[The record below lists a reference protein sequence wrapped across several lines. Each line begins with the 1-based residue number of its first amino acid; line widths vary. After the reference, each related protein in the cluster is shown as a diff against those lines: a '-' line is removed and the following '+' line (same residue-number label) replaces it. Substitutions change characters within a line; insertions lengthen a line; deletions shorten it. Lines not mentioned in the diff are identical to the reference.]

1 MLVVFAAVGIPS
13 AMAAT
18 SPYLEKFD
26 GLDVSSHD
34 FAPTGWGHIVDS
46 YTDYDYGDTYYV
58 EYANPDSGGQDG
70 SFLSVDSQEV
80 GYGWSTGVVD
90 DILVTPAVSG
100 EVGLYVKLTKASGS
114 IKFYTCTES
123 GGKFVKGDEY
133 PVELPTLSTDAW
145 TKVTL
150 PSVPA
155 GTRLG
160 IRGEYVGIDEFSA
173 ESAEIVL
180 KKELTIKSV
189 AYTGSDPAEADESG
203 SVTLTFDVVLTNSGE
218 VDFAPNDEGYS
229 LSIVTSDGTLVSG
242 PVSITE
248 ALAAGATS
256 STIKV
261 SSAIAVPTSLPRAR
275 YDIKENISGTQKYG
289 GWIELVAY
297 SPSFEMAVDNEK
309 NMLSSGATVD
319 FGIVQAAVS
328 RTFYIVND
336 GAAPLNVT
344 EWAVDGAAFRVKSA
358 TIATEST
365 TEAVTFPYSLPKHS
379 SICVEVEFDNPT
391 ASIESGTLTVKA
403 EGFDDFTV
411 NMTGRTLDPNAF
423 YEPFDSGTVP
433 TGCYFAE
440 SEDGSVDWAVEKF
453 SANDDNYCAVNDN
466 ASDPSMFV
474 LPLMTFTEAANTVSF
489 KAAKRGSSA
498 FLKVY
503 YSQDRKTWT
512 LSREITV
519 DEMSSETYSSGSFD
533 NFKLTDFT
541 AEIPAGDYY
550 VAFEAGYARVDD
562 IVGGIVSGERDK
574 AVVVATDYPSTGM
587 VNYPFSV
594 EARLFNTSGAAFAE
608 GEVTVELKLTDASG
622 SQVMASRTLPELAH
636 GDRTKVELSFTPRE
650 AKAYDSMTLSYKI
663 GETSAVEEQLGPV
676 TIEAERM
683 DPTHQVGESNSTT
696 SVPVSMNWKHTDS
709 EMIYPKDLIGLAAG
723 TEVKGIAF
731 KGNKTSSNDH
741 TIHLTV
747 WVENTADTAPTTDD
761 LYPTAAMTQIFDGDY
776 PLGTAQGE
784 FSIDIDMSAAPFAYS
799 GENLRIVAKAR
810 TVSTQ
815 YSAGNFIA
823 DKNYESAV
831 YRRKDNEEP
840 SGTLSSCALPVL
852 YLNVDKEVK
861 TISGT
866 VTDQKTA
873 APLQG
878 ISVALASGEVS
889 YSAETDANG
898 KYTLDVMQ
906 DKLVY
911 DMTLSIADDSYMEVL
926 VPSISFADGSVVK
939 DVAMVS
945 GEGFLL
951 HEFVAPAEGEVNSEA
966 VFTAT
971 LANGMKKEA
980 GSYTAKLYVNGN
992 VVSEA
997 EAVAIEARE
1006 KETFEFSYTPH
1017 ATGSIE
1023 AYVEFV
1029 CAAATVKS
1037 EPATVTI
1044 KEESADAEKRI
1055 GTPSKFDYAGP
1066 YNFYNKQSQT
1076 EIIYPASL
1084 IGLKEG
1090 DKILS
1095 VKFKGYSSRESD
1107 FEVKAW
1113 MGNVAAGTAFQG
1125 EATDGLE
1132 QVSDAILSI
1141 TDNLGSETSPVTLV
1155 EIQFADG
1162 FVYTGG
1168 DVRFVFSSVGDNWTK
1183 TYFEVDGNVSGQAQQ
1198 RAHDSGDLSTKS
1210 WSAIGLPVAYFET
1223 IPYRTVSGTVTDGS
1237 GNPVAG
1243 ADVTLK
1249 SGNIEYYAVSAEDGT
1264 YAANVI
1270 KFNNSYEMT
1279 VSAEGYQAYT
1289 HASAIAFGAGNVVA
1303 DVVLAEEIVTAT
1315 FSGTVL
1321 DDVDNT
1327 PVAGAKVTLSSK
1339 DDGKSVWKVT
1349 DEAGKFSFADIDAK
1363 AYDVEVTCTN
1373 YIATVSATDLT
1384 EGDVTGFEIR
1394 LVPVTYTVKGKVTDV
1409 KTKEAVAGATVELLK
1424 DGESYVSAVT
1434 GADGTYEFESVRMA
1448 SASAWQISF
1457 AAEEYEGQTNSVD
1470 LQTAVDGTIVIDVE
1484 LSGTS
1489 SVGELTADGMK
1500 VYGGAGCI
1508 YILTDRDND
1517 VRIYNAAG
1525 VQVRG
1530 IRATTGKNRV
1540 DGIGSGIYVVNGAK
1554 LIVR

>member
-18 SPYLEKFD
+18 GPYLEKFD
-26 GLDVSSHD
+26 GLDVTSHD

-46 YTDYDYGDTYYV
+46 YTDYDYYETYYV

-70 SFLSVDSQEV
+70 SFLSVGSQEV
-80 GYGWSTGVVD
+80 GGGWTTEVVD

-100 EVGLYVKLTKASGS
+100 EVSLYVKQTKASGS

-123 GGKFVKGDEY
+123 GGKFVKGAEY
-133 PVELPTLSTDAW
+133 SVELPTLSTDAW

-180 KKELTIKSV
+180 KKELTIKTVS
-189 AYTGSDPAEADESG
+189 YTGDDPAEADESG
-203 SVTLTFDVVLTNSGE
+203 NVTLTFDVVLTNSGE
-218 VDFAPNDEGYS
+218 VDFAPGDEDYS
-229 LSIVTSDGTLVSG
+229 LSIVTSDGTLVSE

-256 STIKV
+256 GTIKV
-261 SSAIAVPTSLPRAR
+261 SSTIAVPTSLPRAR

-289 GWIELVAY
+289 DWIELVAY
-297 SPSFEMAVDNEK
+297 APSFGMAVDSEK
-309 NMLSSGATVD
+309 NTLSSGATVD
-319 FGIVQAAVS
+319 FGTVQAAVS
-328 RTFYIVND
+328 RTFYIIND

-358 TIATEST
+358 TIT
-365 TEAVTFPYSLPKHS
+365 TDGTAAAVTFPYSLPKHS
-379 SICVEVEFDNPT
+379 SICVEVEFDNPA

-440 SEDGSVDWAVEKF
+440 SEDGSIDWAVEKF
-453 SANDDNYCAVNDN
+453 SANGDNYCAVNDN

-489 KAAKRGSSA
+489 KAAKRGTSA

-519 DEMSSETYSSGSFD
+519 GEMSSETYSSGTYD
-533 NFKLTDFT
+533 NYKLTDFT

-574 AVVVATDYPSTGM
+574 AVIVATDYPSTGM

-594 EARLFNTSGAAFAE
+594 EARLFNTSGVAFAE
-608 GEVTVELKLTDASG
+608 GGVTVELKLTDASG
-622 SQVMASRTLPELAH
+622 SQVMASRSLSELAH
-636 GDRTKVELSFTPRE
+636 GDRAKVELSFTPRE
-650 AKAYDSMTLSYKI
+650 AKVYDSMTLSYKI
-663 GETSAVEEQLGPV
+663 GEASAVEEQLGPV

-696 SVPVSMNWKHTDS
+696 SVPVSMNWSNTDS
-709 EMIYPKDLIGLAAG
+709 EMIYPSDLIGLAAG

-823 DKNYESAV
+823 DSNYKSAV
-831 YRRKDNEEP
+831 CRRKDNEEP
-840 SGTLSSCALPVL
+840 SGALGDCALPVL

-873 APLQG
+873 VPLQG
-878 ISVALASGEVS
+878 VSVALASGEVS

-898 KYTLDVMQ
+898 NYMLDVMQ

-911 DMTLSIADDSYMEVL
+911 DMTLSIADGSYMEVL
-926 VPSISFADGSVVK
+926 IPSISFADGSVVK

-997 EAVAIEARE
+997 EAVAIEAQE
-1006 KETFEFSYTPH
+1006 KKTFEFSYTPH
-1017 ATGSIE
+1017 AAGSIE
-1023 AYVEFV
+1023 AYVEFA

-1055 GTPSKFDYAGP
+1055 GTPTEFAYAGP

-1095 VKFKGYSSRESD
+1095 VKFKGHSTRKSD

-1113 MGNVAAGTAFQG
+1113 MGNVAAGTALQG

-1141 TDNLGSETSPVTLV
+1141 ADNLGSEASPVTLV

-1168 DVRFVFSSVGDNWTK
+1168 DVRFVFSSVGENWTK

-1198 RAHDSGDLSTKS
+1198 RALDSGDLSAKS
-1210 WSAIGLPVAYFET
+1210 WSAINLPVAYFET

-1289 HASAIAFGAGNVVA
+1289 HASAIAFEAGNVVA

-1315 FSGTVL
+1315 FSGAVV
-1321 DDVDNT
+1321 DGVDNA

-1363 AYDVEVTCTN
+1363 AYDVEVTCTD
-1373 YIATVSATDLT
+1373 YIAAVSTTDLT

-1394 LVPVTYTVKGKVTDV
+1394 LMPVTYTVKGKVTDV
-1409 KTKEAVAGATVELLK
+1409 KTKEVVAGATVELLK

-1470 LQTAVDGTIVIDVE
+1470 LQSAVDGTIVIDVE

-1517 VRIYNAAG
+1517 VRIYNTAG

-1530 IRATTGKNRV
+1530 IRATAGKNRV
-1540 DGIGSGIYVVNGAK
+1540 DGIVSGIYVVNGAK
-1554 LIVR
+1554 VIVR